1 MDDATRAAKEL
12 NGINFQT
19 RYLVLNLYRVDKE
32 VAEAAI
38 LAERK
43 EALEEL
49 MKENNVEDES
59 SGKKLEDLN

>member
-1 MDDATRAAKEL
+1 MDDATGAAKEL